1 MGRHSAKRGMNI
13 LINLGSFLLREALGR
28 LLEKEL
34 EGYQVLA
41 TNLADKTDSF
51 LPDKILVDAGTISQ
65 CMAMHWSDAKVI
77 LIDTGLEEEVIINL
91 LLSYQLDGVI
101 KTDTDLPLFKKA
113 LNAID
118 EGQVWIDNSRIRT
131 LLKHAESLVN
141 TQPDNSLS
149 KKEREIIILISQG
162 RKNREIAD
170 RLCISEQTVKSHIS
184 RIFRKTNVNTRS
196 QLVPLALKLKLPNT
210 Y

>member
-1 MGRHSAKRGMNI
+1 MKRHSAKNSMNI
-13 LINLGSFLLREALGR
+13 LIHLGSLLLCEALER
-28 LLEKEL
+28 LLENESQ
-34 EGYQVLA
+34 GYQVLA
-41 TNLADKTDSF
+41 TNVAGKVGNF
-51 LPDKILVDAGTISQ
+51 IPDKIIVDACTISQ
-65 CMAMHWSDAKVI
+65 CLAVRWPEAKII
-77 LIDTGLEEEVIINL
+77 LIDTGLEEEVIVNL

-118 EGQVWIDNSRIRT
+118 AGQVWIDNSRIRT

-141 TQPDNSLS
+141 TQPDNNLS
-149 KKEREIIILISQG
+149 KKRARDYHPHITG
-162 RKNREIAD
+162 PKNREIANS
-170 RLCISEQTVKSHIS
+170 LCISEQTVKSHIS

-196 QLVPLALKLKLPNT
+196 QLVPLALKLKLPDT